1 MSDTT
6 MIEVGPAIAA
16 AIDEVQGVFPSD
28 AALQDA
34 IGRLA
39 QAGFDRADLSL
50 PAASPSAAEATPE
63 QGAANPDTE
72 TDARQERTL
81 HTSMAGSVGALAAAG
96 VTIATGGAAAVA
108 LAAAAAAGLGAGALA
123 AGASNAVAGLQSES
137 RDQAAAA
144 GTLVLSARVTS
155 AERAD
160 KAEAAMT
167 AAGATRVGS
176 LTRTTADVNSA
187 VDDAAPAGVNSAAWT
202 G

>member
-1 MSDTT
+1 MSE
-6 MIEVGPAIAA
+6 ISAAPGPAIAESVV
-16 AIDEVQGVFPSD
+16 EVQAIFPSD

-34 IGRLA
+34 IARLT

-50 PAASPSAAEATPE
+50 PHVAPSPSRATPE

-96 VTIATGGAAAVA
+96 VTVATGGAALAAV
-108 LAAAAAAGLGAGALA
+108 AAAAAAGLGVGALVNA
-123 AGASNAVAGLQSES
+123 ATTAGDRANSEA
-137 RDQAAAA
+137 RDRAAAS

-155 AERAD
+155 AERARRARAAM
-160 KAEAAMT
+160 AEA
-167 AAGATRVGS
+167 GETRIADVQ
-176 LTRTTADVNSA
+176 RQTADVTSG
-187 VDDAAPAGVNSAAWT
+187 AGVNSAAWT